1 MNATRSTWR
10 GYLFVAP
17 ATVYLMLFSFLPM
30 LVAAYLSLHRWHLL
44 SSVGGES
51 AGGTYVG
58 LSNYVE
64 LAGNPFFRNAIANTL
79 YFVVLSVPLGVASAL
94 AIALLVSRPLPG
106 MPLFRTLFY
115 VPAVSSG
122 VAISMVWI
130 WVFLPDVGLIN
141 YMLRLLGFEGST
153 DFLNDTRWAM
163 PALVLVSVWV
173 GLGPRMV
180 IFLAGLQGIPGPL
193 YEAASLDGCG
203 ALRRFRHI
211 TLPML
216 SPTMLFV
223 LVTST
228 ISAFQLF
235 THVYMMTKGGP
246 RRTTE
251 VLAYTIYKEAWQKFE
266 LGMASAQSYVL
277 FLLTLI
283 LSLVQLRLMR
293 RGLRGMETC

>member
-1 MNATRSTWR
+1 MNEERSNWR

-17 ATVYLMLFSFLPM
+17 ATAYLLVFSFLPM

-44 SSVGGES
+44 RSEHPFIGVR
-51 AGGTYVG
+51 
-58 LSNYVE
+58 NYME
-64 LAGNPFFRNAIANTL
+64 LAGDPFFRNALGNTF
-79 YFVVLSVPLGVASAL
+79 YFAVLSVLLGMVTAL
-94 AIALLVSRPLPG
+94 SIAMLVNKSLRG
-106 MPLFRTLFY
+106 MSLFRTLFY

-130 WVFLPDVGLIN
+130 WILLPDVGLIN
-141 YMLRLLGFEGST
+141 YMLRLFGLAGTT

-163 PALVLVSVWV
+163 PALVLMSVWI

-180 IFLAGLQGIPGPL
+180 IFLAGLQGIPHTL
-193 YEAASLDGCG
+193 YEASALDGCS
-203 ALRRFRHI
+203 RWQRVRHI

-216 SPTMLFV
+216 LPTTLFV

-228 ISAFQLF
+228 IAAFQLF
-235 THVYMMTKGGP
+235 TPVYMMTKGGP

-251 VLAYTIYKEAWQKFE
+251 TIAYTIYKEAWHKFE

-277 FLLTLI
+277 FVVILIIAVVQFRLL
-283 LSLVQLRLMR
+283 R
-293 RGLRGMETC
+293 RGWRGMQA